1 MSKYIAIGKTS
12 QTQLQKYVKATIGL
26 ADQTGRSF
34 DDIAGKFIRA
44 QNGFTRGL
52 IQLGVVANDG
62 ASAQQMLNEA
72 LERGQD
78 IFQNIEQDA
87 PYRTVMRL
95 RTQIQNLT
103 KEMVQALMPA
113 LNTLMQITL
122 KFLKPIA
129 GLLVGGAI
137 FGALKAIQKM
147 LITIA
152 GSSGIILGNQ
162 RRINK
167 QQLKLN
173 RLKLQQF
180 YLQVGSKG
188 ISDKRLDDIYEST
201 KLIINQNERLRQQLT
216 LRHSINAV
224 LKSSNF

>member
-87 PYRTVMRL
+87 PHRTVMRL

-137 FGALKAIQKM
+137 FGALKAIQKI
-147 LITIA
+147 LRSIAVSSSAITF
-152 GSSGIILGNQ
+152 NQ
-162 RRINK
+162 IRTNK
-167 QQLKLN
+167 QIYKTNELRIKQIDLLINSKKLSSDRLGVHLKNKTTLIDEN
-173 RLKLQQF
+173 IALENQ
-180 YLQVGSKG
+180 
-188 ISDKRLDDIYEST
+188 IS
-201 KLIINQNERLRQQLT
+201 
-216 LRHSINAV
+216 H
-224 LKSSNF
+224 